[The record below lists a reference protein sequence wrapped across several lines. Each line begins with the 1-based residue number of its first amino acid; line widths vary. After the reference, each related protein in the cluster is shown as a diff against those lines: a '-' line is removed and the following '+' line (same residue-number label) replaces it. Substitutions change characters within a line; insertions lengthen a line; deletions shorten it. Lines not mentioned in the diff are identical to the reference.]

1 MQNYY
6 IGKQTIKFFCMSCF
20 NTTMKVAVSKVIIE
34 DLFWTNNEKNLT
46 SIKKPLT
53 GLLRLIVKKRVVC
66 QTQFEFKKTTCLA
79 FFSL

>member
-1 MQNYY
+1 
-6 IGKQTIKFFCMSCF
+6 
-20 NTTMKVAVSKVIIE
+20 MKVAVSKVFIE
-34 DLFWTNNEKNLT
+34 DLFWTNNEKKLT

-53 GLLRLIVKKRVVC
+53 VLFC